1 MDSTEIDLIGVSG
14 VLDGHHA
21 ATLGYALNAVAVQA
35 NGIRGVKALLD
46 GLDAA
51 LAAEGIDIL
60 SPRDTPIGDLILPRR
75 HEVAAALNR
84 SRTLDLGGPDKN

>member
-1 MDSTEIDLIGVSG
+1 
-14 VLDGHHA
+14 
-21 ATLGYALNAVAVQA
+21 VQA
-35 NGIRGVKALLD
+35 NGKRDVGSLLD

-60 SPRDTPIGDLILPRR
+60 SPRDTPVGDLVMPRR

-84 SRTLDLGGPDKN
+84 SRALYLHTTDKN